1 MKRRSREG
9 SGPVKV
15 RRRRTAALTRR
26 EASKTTHRDNSS
38 AAVQMELRT
47 SEERWRSLLNNP
59 IFGVTFLDENQ
70 RFITTSRTFQS
81 MVGYS
86 DEELRQLTPLDI
98 SVPGEREINENFFS
112 QMQRGKRQHYEMI
125 KQLRCKN
132 GTLIWIHLYVF
143 AITDRKSGAQLPFG
157 IAFDITEKKQAQD
170 ALLETRTELARVA
183 RMNQLVA
190 MTGSIAHEIKQPI
203 AAIVANAKAGLR
215 WLERTNPDVDETRAV
230 LQAIVRD
237 GHRVDDVVNGI
248 RAMFKGNAPTRISVD
263 LNKLIREVLVF
274 AQGEHPTWPIEV
286 HTNLDEDIPLVPGDR
301 VQLQQVI
308 FNLIT
313 NAIDAMDSIDR
324 ARSLRVTS
332 ENGSDCVVLKI
343 ADTGTGIASENIDR
357 IFDTFFTTKS
367 HGMGMGLAI
376 CRSIVE
382 SHGGTV
388 SASPGSPHGA
398 VFQVILPLAGR
409 PASNQT

>member
-1 MKRRSREG
+1 
-9 SGPVKV
+9 
-15 RRRRTAALTRR
+15 
-26 EASKTTHRDNSS
+26 
-38 AAVQMELRT
+38 
-47 SEERWRSLLNNP
+47 
-59 IFGVTFLDENQ
+59 
-70 RFITTSRTFQS
+70 
-81 MVGYS
+81 
-86 DEELRQLTPLDI
+86 
-98 SVPGEREINENFFS
+98 
-112 QMQRGKRQHYEMI
+112 
-125 KQLRCKN
+125 
-132 GTLIWIHLYVF
+132 
-143 AITDRKSGAQLPFG
+143 
-157 IAFDITEKKQAQD
+157 
-170 ALLETRTELARVA
+170 
-183 RMNQLVA
+183 
-190 MTGSIAHEIKQPI
+190 
-203 AAIVANAKAGLR
+203 
-215 WLERTNPDVDETRAV
+215 
-230 LQAIVRD
+230 
-237 GHRVDDVVNGI
+237 
-248 RAMFKGNAPTRISVD
+248 MFKGNAATRISVD
-263 LNKLIREVLVF
+263 LNKLVREVLVF

>member
-1 MKRRSREG
+1 
-9 SGPVKV
+9 
-15 RRRRTAALTRR
+15 
-26 EASKTTHRDNSS
+26 
-38 AAVQMELRT
+38 
-47 SEERWRSLLNNP
+47 
-59 IFGVTFLDENQ
+59 
-70 RFITTSRTFQS
+70 
-81 MVGYS
+81 
-86 DEELRQLTPLDI
+86 
-98 SVPGEREINENFFS
+98 
-112 QMQRGKRQHYEMI
+112 MQQGKRQHYEMI

-170 ALLETRTELARVA
+170 ALIETRTELARVA

-215 WLERTNPDVDETRAV
+215 WLERANPDVGETRAV

-237 GHRVDDVVNGI
+237 GHRVDDVVNSI
-248 RAMFKGNAPTRISVD
+248 RAMFKGNAATRISVD
-263 LNKLIREVLVF
+263 LNKLVREVLVL

-286 HTNLDEDIPLVPGDR
+286 YTNLDENIPLVPGDR

-308 FNLIT
+308 FNLIM
-313 NAIDAMDSIDR
+313 NAIDAMHAVIDR

-332 ENGSDCVVLKI
+332 KLNGSDCVVLKI
-343 ADTGTGIASENIDR
+343 ADTGTGIASDNIDR

-367 HGMGMGLAI
+367 HGLAI
-376 CRSIVE
+376 CRSIVSLTVE
-382 SHGGTV
+382 QCRHHRGPHMGLIRGGHYGQRSRQPRSKAEHMAAPTNAALVKKVLANSEPSTHG
-388 SASPGSPHGA
+388 P
-398 VFQVILPLAGR
+398 
-409 PASNQT
+409 